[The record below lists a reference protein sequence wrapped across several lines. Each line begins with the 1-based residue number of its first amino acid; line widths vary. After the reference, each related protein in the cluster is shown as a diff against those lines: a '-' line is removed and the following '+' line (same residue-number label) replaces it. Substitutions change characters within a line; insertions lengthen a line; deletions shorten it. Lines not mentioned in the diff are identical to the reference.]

1 MKVQFGGS
9 SQCNNYKKESINVD
23 YENKFAARKK
33 ARKLILNNNFILFIV
48 VFVTYKNIT
57 FKKIYNI
64 NFKSQL

>member
-23 YENKFAARKK
+23 YENKFTARKK